1 MNPTTNKYGTTTSE
15 IVNRRLNYNN
25 KQTKTK
31 SPMKK
36 TIYKNYEIT
45 KKQEKDQFVKEQEM
59 NTTNNMIANLKNDLE
74 NLNQDIH
81 NKKKENLELIEYFQS
96 EMENMNKENE
106 KLNQSQE
113 EQLENYNKNINEYHR
128 ILQFLENGIE
138 QTEKA
143 IIEKDREIQLIK
155 DKFEDL
161 NERKR
166 NHFDNLLNLYLTY
179 ENELKNKKEAYYNHK
194 AKLNIKVDE

>member
-1 MNPTTNKYGTTTSE
+1 MNPTSNKYGTTTSE

-74 NLNQDIH
+74 NLNKDIH

-96 EMENMNKENE
+96 EMENMNKDEDYHKIIHKFFLAINEEIEKLHIENNIIINQNE
-106 KLNQSQE
+106 K
-113 EQLENYNKNINEYHR
+113 
-128 ILQFLENGIE
+128 
-138 QTEKA
+138 
-143 IIEKDREIQLIK
+143 II
-155 DKFEDL
+155 
-161 NERKR
+161 
-166 NHFDNLLNLYLTY
+166 NLL
-179 ENELKNKKEAYYNHK
+179 ED
-194 AKLNIKVDE
+194 IKQGGM

>member
-1 MNPTTNKYGTTTSE
+1 MNPTSNKYGTTTSE

-25 KQTKTK
+25 KQVKTK
-31 SPMKK
+31 SPMRKNV
-36 TIYKNYEIT
+36 YKNYEIT
-45 KKQEKDQFVKEQEM
+45 KQQEKDQFVKEQEM
-59 NTTNNMIANLKNDLE
+59 NTTNNMIANLKSDLE
-74 NLNQDIH
+74 TLNQDIH

-128 ILQFLENGIE
+128 ILQFLESGIE

-143 IIEKDREIQLIK
+143 IIEKDREIQLLK

-179 ENELKNKKEAYYNHK
+179 ENELKTKKEAYYNHK
-194 AKLNIKVDE
+194 VKLSLKPDE